1 MTARRAGKRGAKAG
15 PRGRRKP
22 ASPRA
27 ARQKRPARRR
37 PGLPS
42 GLDFVAAFEASPV
55 AAALLQSGAV
65 ARANE
70 AFARAL
76 GLERKDCVGREVL
89 DLLPP
94 LDDRPVLPGPG
105 ETATWRARL
114 AGVNARAD
122 VCGMPRPRGAAPL
135 GVLVLSLHAVAA
147 DTAESRALL
156 ELSRE
161 LAQARA
167 EEEIASALSHALEVL
182 FPGRASCIRLVDAK
196 TLALTTLHARG
207 RLKPIADRQV
217 VLRRVAARREG
228 LSEAALE
235 SGGVR
240 LADEDLNLFEGC
252 ERVVAVPVAMGGSL
266 FGVVNLEYLPGAPG
280 DPAADEPLLRQVA
293 NQVALGVRNVRS
305 IEELTFL
312 KTYLEELIENANA
325 LIVVTNRDREV
336 LVFNRALSR
345 LTGVGREEALGA
357 DLLTLFPEGERAR
370 ARSVLERSIEGEAV
384 TNFETR
390 LSLRGGGE
398 ARVAVNTA
406 PIAGHTGEI
415 EGVIAIGQDLTALR
429 AMEERAEHYQR
440 LAGFGRLAA
449 GIVHELNNP
458 LVAIVTYSDSLLGRY
473 RIGGLDASD
482 LEKLRRIQEAGERIQ
497 RFSRD
502 LIAYAKPATDKPESV
517 DVGALLEQA
526 ARMCEPVLKE
536 AKARARLEVAPA
548 PRIQGARAS
557 LLQVFVNLVTNAAQA
572 MRSDGGTVTLG
583 LAARGDRVV
592 ASVRD
597 DGTGMAEAVK
607 SRVFEPFFTT
617 KQGGRGAGLGLSIV
631 QGIVA
636 RHGGTIEV
644 DSAPGEGT
652 TFVVTLPLHGAG
664 PAAS

>member
-1 MTARRAGKRGAKAG
+1 MGK
-15 PRGRRKP
+15 PRGRRRGAPAARP
-22 ASPRA
+22 AS
-27 ARQKRPARRR
+27 RRR
-37 PGLPS
+37 RRGPTAP
-42 GLDFVAAFEASPV
+42 DFAAAFEFAPV
-55 AAALLQSGAV
+55 AAALLEGERV
-65 ARANE
+65 AGANE

-76 GLERKDCVGREVL
+76 GLERGECVGRPILE
-89 DLLPP
+89 LLPP
-94 LDDRPVLPGPG
+94 CEEKPALPGPG
-105 ETATWRARL
+105 ETASWRARL

-122 VCGMPRPRGAAPL
+122 VRGVARRRGRAARA
-135 GVLVLSLHAVAA
+135 VLVLSLHAEAT

-156 ELSRE
+156 DLSRE

-167 EEEIASALSHALEVL
+167 EQEIASALSRALEVL

-207 RLKPIADRQV
+207 RLKPIADGQV
-217 VLRRVAARREG
+217 LLRRVAVRREG

-240 LADEDLNLFEGC
+240 LADEDVNLFEGC
-252 ERVVAVPVAMGGSL
+252 ERVVAVPLAMGGAL

-280 DPAADEPLLRQVA
+280 DPAADEPLLLQVA

-336 LVFNRALSR
+336 LVFNRAISR
-345 LTGVGREEALGA
+345 LTGVGRDEALGA
-357 DLLTLFPEGERAR
+357 DLLSLLPEEERERAR
-370 ARSVLERSIEGEAV
+370 KVLERSIDGEAV

-390 LSLRGGGE
+390 LCLRGGGE
-398 ARVAVNTA
+398 AQVAVNTA

-440 LAGFGRLAA
+440 LAGIGRLAA

-473 RIGGLDASD
+473 GAGGLEPAD
-482 LEKLRRIQEAGERIQ
+482 LEKLRRIQDAGERIQ

-502 LIAYAKPATDKPESV
+502 LIAYARPATDKTESV
-517 DVGALLEQA
+517 DMGALLEQA
-526 ARMCEPVLKE
+526 ARMCDPVLKE
-536 AKARARLEVAPA
+536 ARARVRLEIQPA

-572 MRSDGGTVTLG
+572 MKAEGGTVTLA
-583 LAARGDRVV
+583 LRPRGERVV
-592 ASVRD
+592 AIVAD
-597 DGTGMAEAVK
+597 DGAGMSEEVR
-607 SRVFEPFFTT
+607 SRAFEPFFTT

-636 RHGGTIEV
+636 RHGGTIELR
-644 DSAPGEGT
+644 SALGEGT
-652 TFVVTLPLHGAG
+652 TFVVTLPLREAR